1 MTLSVP
7 LHQPSFFRAAA
18 LVLHKQWAAVRTY
31 LDKTKINPVA
41 EIRNTSEE
49 FFIDCDTLPMV
60 DQGASASIL
69 LAEFWSS
76 EDPKKSTPW
85 SPTLH
90 DAAHQ
95 AEVAVPQLFNIFAA
109 CNADT

>member
-1 MTLSVP
+1 M
-7 LHQPSFFRAAA
+7 
-18 LVLHKQWAAVRTY
+18 LHKQWAAVRTY
-31 LDKTKINPVA
+31 LDKTKTNPVA
-41 EIRNTSEE
+41 EISNASEE
-49 FFIDCDTLPMV
+49 IDCDTLPMV

-95 AEVAVPQLFNIFAA
+95 AEVAVPQLFNILAA